1 MVQSKTAIASLAI
14 YNSNSYAWADA
25 LFDYLDKSGFEL
37 NRVNTT
43 NTGSSLDGVG
53 RSADVVIVVSK
64 EDYEFAY
71 NRLSNHRS
79 INPSCLF
86 IYITNDFSECDSGA
100 KVDAILPAIPTFAE
114 KYIKDTL
121 LITNENSTLK
131 KQTNQLSQKIK
142 DLELQLEK
150 QEKQSN
156 EVEVLKNAIVRNV
169 SHELR
174 TPLIQ
179 VKAAVALLAEDN
191 EDDELIRYA
200 KNATARLETL
210 VKNITSLGESLDI
223 MLNPVIVRDSIEY
236 ACRNLGRIWEHKNAK
251 ERIHINISGEIP
263 PALADK
269 QGLSTAL
276 QLLIDNA
283 LKFSEDSVEVEVLK
297 IEQGIKIAIKDKGI
311 GISDKHL
318 ENIFETFFQ
327 VENSSTRR
335 YGGTGVGLAIS
346 SLILDKHNSQIMV
359 DSVVGKGST
368 FSFILP
374 VAQL

>member
-131 KQTNQLSQKIK
+131 KQTIQLSQKIK

-156 EVEVLKNAIVRNV
+156 EVEVLKNAIV
-169 SHELR
+169 
-174 TPLIQ
+174 
-179 VKAAVALLAEDN
+179 
-191 EDDELIRYA
+191 
-200 KNATARLETL
+200 
-210 VKNITSLGESLDI
+210 
-223 MLNPVIVRDSIEY
+223 
-236 ACRNLGRIWEHKNAK
+236 
-251 ERIHINISGEIP
+251 
-263 PALADK
+263 
-269 QGLSTAL
+269 
-276 QLLIDNA
+276 
-283 LKFSEDSVEVEVLK
+283 
-297 IEQGIKIAIKDKGI
+297 
-311 GISDKHL
+311 
-318 ENIFETFFQ
+318 
-327 VENSSTRR
+327 
-335 YGGTGVGLAIS
+335 
-346 SLILDKHNSQIMV
+346 
-359 DSVVGKGST
+359 
-368 FSFILP
+368 
-374 VAQL
+374 